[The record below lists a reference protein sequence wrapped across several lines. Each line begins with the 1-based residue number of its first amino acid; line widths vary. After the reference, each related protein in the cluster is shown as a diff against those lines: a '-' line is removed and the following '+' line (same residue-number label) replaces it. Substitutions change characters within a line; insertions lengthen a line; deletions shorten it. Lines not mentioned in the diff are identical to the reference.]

1 MGGGPSAW
9 KHAEYILILT
19 ASELLIRAVT
29 ESRMRAEVPM
39 CVRHACSR
47 RLLKLPMS
55 VSSLV
60 GDAIAI
66 APARA
71 QLGGGGSEAGER
83 SEERLLALNSLF
95 ACCWRGGTTV
105 PSVAFLKLVI
115 SPYTRGERGKKVS
128 IT

>member
-71 QLGGGGSEAGER
+71 QLSGGGSEAGER
-83 SEERLLALNSLF
+83 SEERLLALNSSRVLL
-95 ACCWRGGTTV
+95 AGRTSSGRHLDR
-105 PSVAFLKLVI
+105 PHE
-115 SPYTRGERGKKVS
+115 SPV
-128 IT
+128 